1 MDTKDIKKFELEDF
15 NPAKN
20 LFIEASAGTGKTF
33 TIQLMV
39 AKLIAEDVPLKKILI
54 VTYTEKAA
62 GELKDRIRKKIVE
75 VLETGLLD
83 KNAEKAKWND
93 VSDKLDFF
101 HKAYRDVDN
110 AAIFTIHSFCQKAL
124 KEYAYD
130 AGKPFDV
137 SMVDDS
143 AVEELIENK
152 IRDVWSKNESFQNL
166 IKDKGSVKEVVE
178 DLTERL
184 VRAINLYKG
193 SHNGEEIVKKEKV
206 LVEWEDDGVTKEE
219 AESIIT
225 SCQYSNLI
233 KFPKFKEAMDV
244 LEANADKTFDAS
256 RTFSKKNKETGE
268 NQKVTE
274 FLNKN
279 VSWFVETIKKWDV
292 SQGNPFV
299 PTEVGSKLENV
310 PENEFGNA
318 LKHVHSRVTKLTGT
332 NGIQNKLKKYL
343 AENYPTNKFL
353 SDCTG
358 DLFDEWQKN
367 KSDSKLQSYNDMIL
381 SVHDAVLNRSGLK
394 EKLQAEYTYAII
406 DEFQDTNQLQWDIFK
421 TLFWKQPNHAI
432 YVVGDPKQ
440 SIYSFQGADV
450 NVYNMA
456 IENIGKENGRR
467 LACNYRSTNG
477 IIHACNELFKD
488 DFFKPAEGM
497 NKLIDF
503 TKSISPDEKDPPES
517 PKAPPQYCGKIIP
530 SIWLCK
536 GSDKGVNEH
545 AFARAAVK
553 QIVDWCSLTEETDES
568 GKKKTKLQV
577 FDKDHSEK
585 LRNLKLKDVAV
596 LARSRTEMQVIES
609 YMKQAHLPF
618 TQYKESNLFKSRESA
633 EWISLF
639 RALNATDFS
648 GWNRKLLNEVLITDF
663 FKDGL
668 KRTLAKEG
676 QDLEKIK
683 DFNELH
689 LVESEVFD
697 SPEIWERKCLN
708 EWRALALKK
717 RYAEMLEHIYD
728 DTCIDDRLT
737 DRASLQELARLR
749 QIGNYA
755 IDYLYNHNCSLEDL
769 VRHLDGLA
777 RFNESAD
784 DENGDL
790 VEKGSDSDM
799 VQVMTIHA
807 SKGLEFPVVI
817 SVAGFKGY
825 YDQAEGPFLYHDN
838 NDIYLGFGK
847 NAKDARKKEELEE
860 WKRLF
865 YVDFTRASSILV
877 LPNYE
882 KWNKDPNYAFLK
894 SAITRITTDDKDKN
908 YKVKDYIV
916 ELKSIPKDEW
926 DPKQL
931 QETVEKI
938 LLDSNECKD
947 SKNKDSDYD
956 NQKKAMSALQ
966 GKLGGKAIL
975 QYSYSNLA
983 KRKGDDNIDANVVE
997 ALEGRSDSAEES
1009 ETSLSDDANEQNKNI
1024 DLDVVEYAC
1033 KEESI
1038 ASTEPSAEI
1047 QKWKEVEKT
1056 YPRGNKVGNVLHNT
1070 LEWLQFSKLFEENT
1084 DKDSYKTF
1092 DAACSYSDLIEK
1104 LKDEF
1109 KEQSLPIGEHE
1120 SDWIKLSIWF
1130 IWNTLHAKLPV
1141 INGGDFK
1148 DAEPFTL
1155 ASLPDSDHKPEV
1167 QFGLTAEL
1175 DKKTNSYLHKFC
1187 KGFIDLLFVRPDAD
1201 GNKRFSILDW
1211 KSDYLEEYSA
1221 KAIKE
1226 KVDKEYSVQRVLY
1239 SYCLIQWL
1247 KQFYGPGT
1255 QENLKDE
1262 QAIFKKHFGGIYYA
1276 FLRGTDGQTQR
1287 GIYAQTW
1294 EDFKKLED
1302 AYIEVKNLMKKG
1314 SDNEEEN

>member
-1 MDTKDIKKFELEDF
+1 MDTKGIEKFELKDF

-20 LFIEASAGTGKTF
+20 KALFIEASAGTGKTF
-33 TIQLMV
+33 TIQLLV
-39 AKLIAEDVPLKKILI
+39 AKLIAEEVPLKKILI

-75 VLETGLLD
+75 VLDTGLLD

-93 VSDKLDFF
+93 VSDKLGFF
-101 HKAYRDVDN
+101 NKAYRDVDN

-130 AGKPFDV
+130 AGRPFDV

-143 AVEELIENK
+143 AVKELVERRIREEWINDADFKKLVEI
-152 IRDVWSKNESFQNL
+152 
-166 IKDKGSVKEVVE
+166 KGSVDSVIDDLE
-178 DLTERL
+178 DRL
-184 VRAINLYKG
+184 IKAVDLYKG
-193 SHNGEEIVKKEKV
+193 SQNGKEIVKRQSTDLCILGKALSESEIEKI
-206 LVEWEDDGVTKEE
+206 LVAEDFATLRKAIDFENEIKLLE
-219 AESIIT
+219 AHPEARFSKT
-225 SCQYSNLI
+225 GNGNAKNFVEAMEAWKKGSVFYNKGS
-233 KFPKFKEAMDV
+233 FKEDYARD
-244 LEANADKTFDAS
+244 NWS
-256 RTFSKKNKETGE
+256 
-268 NQKVTE
+268 
-274 FLNKN
+274 
-279 VSWFVETIKKWDV
+279 
-292 SQGNPFV
+292 
-299 PTEVGSKLENV
+299 
-310 PENEFGNA
+310 
-318 LKHVHSRVTKLTGT
+318 
-332 NGIQNKLKKYL
+332 
-343 AENYPTNKFL
+343 
-353 SDCTG
+353 G
-358 DLFDEWQKN
+358 DLFNAFAYFRDLREIISHDLYNHKLERFLSICTKDLFNEWQKN

-381 SVHDAVLNRSGLK
+381 SVHDAVLNGSGLK

-421 TLFWKQPNHAI
+421 TLFWNQSDHSI

-450 NVYNMA
+450 NVYNKA
-456 IENIGKENGRR
+456 IEDIKQENGRR
-467 LACNYRSTNG
+467 LACNHRSTNG
-477 IIHACNELFKD
+477 IIHACNKLFEK
-488 DFFKPAEGM
+488 DFFTPAKGM

-503 TKSISPDEKDPPES
+503 TESISPDEKDPPES
-517 PKAPPQYCGKIIP
+517 PKAPPQYCGKNVP

-648 GWNRKLLNEVLITDF
+648 GWKRKLLNEVLITDF

-668 KRTLAKEG
+668 KKTLAKEG

-894 SAITRITTDDKDKN
+894 SAITRITTDDKNKN
-908 YKVKDYIV
+908 YKVKDYID

-926 DPKQL
+926 EPKQL

-938 LLDSNECKD
+938 LLGSNECKD

-956 NQKKAMSALQ
+956 DQKKAMSTLQ

-983 KRKGDDNIDANVVE
+983 KRKGDDDIDTSVVE
-997 ALEGRSDSAEES
+997 ALEGRSDPAEES
-1009 ETSLSDDANEQNKNI
+1009 ETSLSDDVNEQNKNI
-1024 DLDVVEYAC
+1024 DLDIVECAC

-1038 ASTEPSAEI
+1038 ASIEPSAEI

-1070 LEWLQFSKLFEENT
+1070 LEWMQFSKLIEKNT
-1084 DKDSYKTF
+1084 DEDYYKTF

-1120 SDWIKLSIWF
+1120 SDWINLSIWF

-1141 INGGDFK
+1141 INGGEFK

-1155 ASLPDSDHKPEV
+1155 ASLPDSEHKPEV

-1221 KAIKE
+1221 DAIKE
-1226 KVDKEYSVQRVLY
+1226 KVNKEYSVQRVLY

-1262 QAIFKKHFGGIYYA
+1262 QEIFKKHFGGIYYA
-1276 FLRGTDGQTQR
+1276 FLRGTIADTSC

-1294 EDFKKLED
+1294 ENFEKLEVAYKQVKKLM
-1302 AYIEVKNLMKKG
+1302 NKG
-1314 SDNEEEN
+1314 SDNEEEAN

>member
-1 MDTKDIKKFELEDF
+1 MDTKEKFELKDF

-20 LFIEASAGTGKTF
+20 KALFIEASAGTGKTF
-33 TIQLMV
+33 TIQLLV
-39 AKLIAEDVPLKKILI
+39 AKLIAEEVSLKKILI

-75 VLETGLLD
+75 VLDTGLLD

-93 VSDKLDFF
+93 VSDKLGFF
-101 HKAYRDVDN
+101 NKAYRDVDN

-130 AGKPFDV
+130 AGRPFDV

-143 AVEELIENK
+143 AVKELVERRIREEWINDADFKKLVEI
-152 IRDVWSKNESFQNL
+152 
-166 IKDKGSVKEVVE
+166 KGSVDSVIDDLE
-178 DLTERL
+178 DRL
-184 VRAINLYKG
+184 IKAVDLYKG
-193 SHNGEEIVKKEKV
+193 SQNGKEIVKRQSTDLCILGKALSESEIEKILVAEDFATLRKAIDFENEIKLLEAHPEARFSKTGNNGNAKNFVEAMKAWKKGSV
-206 LVEWEDDGVTKEE
+206 L
-219 AESIIT
+219 
-225 SCQYSNLI
+225 YS
-233 KFPKFKEAMDV
+233 KGSFKEDYARDNFSGD
-244 LEANADKTFDAS
+244 LFNAFAYFRDLREIISHDLY
-256 RTFSKKNKETGE
+256 NH
-268 NQKVTE
+268 
-274 FLNKN
+274 
-279 VSWFVETIKKWDV
+279 
-292 SQGNPFV
+292 
-299 PTEVGSKLENV
+299 KLE
-310 PENEFGNA
+310 
-318 LKHVHSRVTKLTGT
+318 
-332 NGIQNKLKKYL
+332 
-343 AENYPTNKFL
+343 KFL
-353 SDCTG
+353 SICTK
-358 DLFDEWQKN
+358 DLFNEWQKN

-381 SVHDAVLNRSGLK
+381 SVHDAVLNGSGLK

-421 TLFWKQPNHAI
+421 TLFWNQSDHSI

-450 NVYNMA
+450 NVYNKA
-456 IENIGKENGRR
+456 IEDIKQENGRR
-467 LACNYRSTNG
+467 LACNHRSTNG
-477 IIHACNELFKD
+477 IIHACNKLFEK
-488 DFFKPAEGM
+488 DFFTPAKGM

-503 TKSISPDEKDPPES
+503 TESISPDEKDPPES
-517 PKAPPQYCGKIIP
+517 PKAPPQYCGKIVP

-668 KRTLAKEG
+668 KKTLAKEG

-956 NQKKAMSALQ
+956 DQKKAMSALQ

-1038 ASTEPSAEI
+1038 SSTEPSAEI

-1141 INGGDFK
+1141 INGGEFK

-1155 ASLPDSDHKPEV
+1155 ASLPDSNHKPEV

>member
-1 MDTKDIKKFELEDF
+1 MDTKDLKPFDLEYFKPDE
-15 NPAKN
+15 N

-39 AKLIAEDVPLKKILI
+39 AKLIARGTPLKKILI

-75 VLETGLLD
+75 VLDTGLLD

-101 HKAYRDVDN
+101 NKAYRDVDN

-130 AGKPFDV
+130 AGRPFDV

-143 AVEELIENK
+143 AVKELVERRIREEWINDADFKKLVEI
-152 IRDVWSKNESFQNL
+152 
-166 IKDKGSVKEVVE
+166 KGSVDSVIDDLE
-178 DLTERL
+178 DRL
-184 VRAINLYKG
+184 IKAVDLYKG
-193 SHNGEEIVKKEKV
+193 SQNGKEIVKRQSTDLCILGKALSESEIEKILVAEDFATLRKAIDFENKIKLLEAHPEARFSKTGNNGYAKNFVEAMEAWKKGSV
-206 LVEWEDDGVTKEE
+206 L
-219 AESIIT
+219 
-225 SCQYSNLI
+225 YS
-233 KFPKFKEAMDV
+233 KSSFKEDYARD
-244 LEANADKTFDAS
+244 NCS
-256 RTFSKKNKETGE
+256 
-268 NQKVTE
+268 
-274 FLNKN
+274 
-279 VSWFVETIKKWDV
+279 
-292 SQGNPFV
+292 
-299 PTEVGSKLENV
+299 
-310 PENEFGNA
+310 
-318 LKHVHSRVTKLTGT
+318 
-332 NGIQNKLKKYL
+332 
-343 AENYPTNKFL
+343 
-353 SDCTG
+353 G
-358 DLFDEWQKN
+358 DLFNAFAYFRDLREIISHDLYNHKLERFLSICTKDLFNEWQKN

-381 SVHDAVLNRSGLK
+381 SVHDAVLNGSGLK

-421 TLFWKQPNHAI
+421 TLFWNQSDHSI

-450 NVYNMA
+450 NVYNKA
-456 IENIGKENGRR
+456 IEDIKQEKGRR

-477 IIHACNELFKD
+477 IIHACNTLFEK
-488 DFFKPAEGM
+488 DFFTPAKGM

-503 TKSISPDEKDPPES
+503 TESISPDEKNPPS
-517 PKAPPQYCGKIIP
+517 PPKAPPQYCGKIVP

-668 KRTLAKEG
+668 KKTLAKEG

-1155 ASLPDSDHKPEV
+1155 ASLPDSNHKPEV

>member
-1 MDTKDIKKFELEDF
+1 MDTKEKFELKDF

-20 LFIEASAGTGKTF
+20 KALFIEASAGTGKTF
-33 TIQLMV
+33 TIQLLV
-39 AKLIAEDVPLKKILI
+39 AKLIAEEVSLKKILI

-75 VLETGLLD
+75 VLDTGLLD

-93 VSDKLDFF
+93 VSDKLGFF
-101 HKAYRDVDN
+101 NKAYRDVDN

-130 AGKPFDV
+130 AGRPFDV

-143 AVEELIENK
+143 AVKELVERRIREEWINDADFKKLVEI
-152 IRDVWSKNESFQNL
+152 
-166 IKDKGSVKEVVE
+166 KGSVDSVIDDLE
-178 DLTERL
+178 DRL
-184 VRAINLYKG
+184 IKAVDLYKG
-193 SHNGEEIVKKEKV
+193 SQNGKEIVKRQSTDLCILGKALSESEIEKILVAEDFATLRKAIDFENEIKLLEAHPEARFSKTGNNGNAKNFVEAMKAWKKGSV
-206 LVEWEDDGVTKEE
+206 L
-219 AESIIT
+219 
-225 SCQYSNLI
+225 YS
-233 KFPKFKEAMDV
+233 KGSFKEDYARDNFSGD
-244 LEANADKTFDAS
+244 LFNAFAYFRDLREIISHDLY
-256 RTFSKKNKETGE
+256 NH
-268 NQKVTE
+268 
-274 FLNKN
+274 
-279 VSWFVETIKKWDV
+279 
-292 SQGNPFV
+292 
-299 PTEVGSKLENV
+299 KLE
-310 PENEFGNA
+310 
-318 LKHVHSRVTKLTGT
+318 
-332 NGIQNKLKKYL
+332 
-343 AENYPTNKFL
+343 KFL
-353 SDCTG
+353 SICTK
-358 DLFDEWQKN
+358 DLFNEWQKN

-381 SVHDAVLNRSGLK
+381 SVHDAVLNGSGLK

-421 TLFWKQPNHAI
+421 TLFWNQSDHSI

-450 NVYNMA
+450 NVYNKA
-456 IENIGKENGRR
+456 IEDIKQENGRR
-467 LACNYRSTNG
+467 LACNHRSTNG
-477 IIHACNELFKD
+477 IIHACNKLFEK
-488 DFFKPAEGM
+488 DFFTPAKGM

-503 TKSISPDEKDPPES
+503 TESISPDEKDPPES
-517 PKAPPQYCGKIIP
+517 PKAPPQYCGKIVP

-668 KRTLAKEG
+668 KKTLAKEG

-956 NQKKAMSALQ
+956 DQKKAMSALQ

-1009 ETSLSDDANEQNKNI
+1009 ETSLADDANEPNKNI
-1024 DLDVVEYAC
+1024 DLDVVECAC

-1038 ASTEPSAEI
+1038 SSTEPSAEI

-1141 INGGDFK
+1141 INGGEFK

-1155 ASLPDSDHKPEV
+1155 ASLPDSNHKPEV

>member
-1 MDTKDIKKFELEDF
+1 MDTKEKFELKDF

-20 LFIEASAGTGKTF
+20 KALFIEASAGTGKTF
-33 TIQLMV
+33 TIQLLV
-39 AKLIAEDVPLKKILI
+39 AKLIAEEVSLKKILI

-75 VLETGLLD
+75 VLDTGLLD

-93 VSDKLDFF
+93 VSDKLGFF
-101 HKAYRDVDN
+101 NKAYRDVDN

-130 AGKPFDV
+130 AGRPFDV

-143 AVEELIENK
+143 AVKELVERRIREEWINDADFKKLVEI
-152 IRDVWSKNESFQNL
+152 
-166 IKDKGSVKEVVE
+166 KGSVDSVIDDLE
-178 DLTERL
+178 DRL
-184 VRAINLYKG
+184 IKAVDLYKG
-193 SHNGEEIVKKEKV
+193 SQNGKEIVKRQSTDLCILGKALSESEIEKILIAEDFATLRKAIDFENEIKLLEAHPEARFSKTGNNGNAKNFVEAMKAWKKGSV
-206 LVEWEDDGVTKEE
+206 L
-219 AESIIT
+219 
-225 SCQYSNLI
+225 YS
-233 KFPKFKEAMDV
+233 KGSFKEDYARDNFSGD
-244 LEANADKTFDAS
+244 LFNAFAYFRDLREIISHDLY
-256 RTFSKKNKETGE
+256 NH
-268 NQKVTE
+268 
-274 FLNKN
+274 
-279 VSWFVETIKKWDV
+279 
-292 SQGNPFV
+292 
-299 PTEVGSKLENV
+299 KLE
-310 PENEFGNA
+310 
-318 LKHVHSRVTKLTGT
+318 
-332 NGIQNKLKKYL
+332 
-343 AENYPTNKFL
+343 KFL
-353 SDCTG
+353 SICTK
-358 DLFDEWQKN
+358 DLFNEWQKN

-381 SVHDAVLNRSGLK
+381 SVHDAVLNGSGLK

-421 TLFWKQPNHAI
+421 TLFWNQSDHSI

-440 SIYSFQGADV
+440 SIYSFQSADV
-450 NVYNMA
+450 NVYNKA
-456 IENIGKENGRR
+456 IEDIKQENGRR
-467 LACNYRSTNG
+467 LACNHRSTNG
-477 IIHACNELFKD
+477 IIHACNKLFEK
-488 DFFKPAEGM
+488 DFFTPAKGM

-503 TKSISPDEKDPPES
+503 TESISPDEKDPPES
-517 PKAPPQYCGKIIP
+517 PKAPPQYCGKIVP

-668 KRTLAKEG
+668 KKTLAKEG

-947 SKNKDSDYD
+947 SKNKASDYD
-956 NQKKAMSALQ
+956 DQKKAMSALQ

-1038 ASTEPSAEI
+1038 SSTEPSAEI

-1141 INGGDFK
+1141 INGGEFK

-1155 ASLPDSDHKPEV
+1155 ASLPDSNHKPEV

>member
-1 MDTKDIKKFELEDF
+1 MDTKEKFELKDF

-20 LFIEASAGTGKTF
+20 KALFIEASAGTGKTF
-33 TIQLMV
+33 TIQLLV
-39 AKLIAEDVPLKKILI
+39 AKLIAEEVSLKKILI

-75 VLETGLLD
+75 VLDTGLLD

-93 VSDKLDFF
+93 VSDKLGFF
-101 HKAYRDVDN
+101 NKAYRDVDN

-130 AGKPFDV
+130 AGRPFDV

-143 AVEELIENK
+143 AVKELVERRIREEWINDADFKKLVEI
-152 IRDVWSKNESFQNL
+152 
-166 IKDKGSVKEVVE
+166 KGSVDSVIDDLE
-178 DLTERL
+178 DRL
-184 VRAINLYKG
+184 IKAVDLYKG
-193 SHNGEEIVKKEKV
+193 SQNGKEIVKRQSTDLCILGKALSESEIEKILVAEDFATLRKAIDFENEIKLLEAHPEARFSKTGNNGNAKNFVEAMKAWKKGSV
-206 LVEWEDDGVTKEE
+206 L
-219 AESIIT
+219 
-225 SCQYSNLI
+225 YS
-233 KFPKFKEAMDV
+233 KGSFKEDYARDNFSGD
-244 LEANADKTFDAS
+244 LFNAFAYFRDLREIISHDLY
-256 RTFSKKNKETGE
+256 NH
-268 NQKVTE
+268 
-274 FLNKN
+274 
-279 VSWFVETIKKWDV
+279 
-292 SQGNPFV
+292 
-299 PTEVGSKLENV
+299 KLE
-310 PENEFGNA
+310 
-318 LKHVHSRVTKLTGT
+318 
-332 NGIQNKLKKYL
+332 
-343 AENYPTNKFL
+343 KFL
-353 SDCTG
+353 SICTK
-358 DLFDEWQKN
+358 DLFNEWQKN

-381 SVHDAVLNRSGLK
+381 SVHDAVLNGSGLK

-421 TLFWKQPNHAI
+421 TLFWNQSDHSI

-450 NVYNMA
+450 NVYNKA
-456 IENIGKENGRR
+456 IEDIKQENGRR
-467 LACNYRSTNG
+467 LACNHRSTNG
-477 IIHACNELFKD
+477 IIHACNKLFEK
-488 DFFKPAEGM
+488 DFFTPAKGM

-503 TKSISPDEKDPPES
+503 TESISPDEKDPPES
-517 PKAPPQYCGKIIP
+517 PKAPPQYCGKIVP

-668 KRTLAKEG
+668 KKTLAKEG

-956 NQKKAMSALQ
+956 DQKKAMSALQ

-975 QYSYSNLA
+975 QYSYSNLT

-1009 ETSLSDDANEQNKNI
+1009 ETSLSDDATEQNKNI

-1038 ASTEPSAEI
+1038 SSTEPSAEI

-1141 INGGDFK
+1141 INGGEFK

-1155 ASLPDSDHKPEV
+1155 ASLPDSNHKPEV

>member
-1 MDTKDIKKFELEDF
+1 MDTKDLKPFELEDF
-15 NPAKN
+15 DPAKN
-20 LFIEASAGTGKTF
+20 NTLFIEASAGTGKTF
-33 TIQLMV
+33 TIQLLV
-39 AKLIAEDVPLKKILI
+39 AKLIAEEVPLKKILI

-75 VLETGLLD
+75 VLDTGLLD

-93 VSDKLDFF
+93 VSDKLGFF
-101 HKAYRDVDN
+101 NKAYRDVDN

-130 AGKPFDV
+130 AGRPFDV

-143 AVEELIENK
+143 AVKELVERRIREEWINDADFKKLVEI
-152 IRDVWSKNESFQNL
+152 
-166 IKDKGSVKEVVE
+166 KGSVDSVIDDLE
-178 DLTERL
+178 DRL
-184 VRAINLYKG
+184 IKAVDLYKG
-193 SHNGEEIVKKEKV
+193 SQNGKEIVKRQSTDLCILGKALSESEIEKILVAEDFATLRKAIDFENEIKLLEAHPEARFSETGKKGNAKNFVEAMEAWKKGSV
-206 LVEWEDDGVTKEE
+206 L
-219 AESIIT
+219 
-225 SCQYSNLI
+225 YS
-233 KFPKFKEAMDV
+233 KGSFKEDYARD
-244 LEANADKTFDAS
+244 N
-256 RTFSKKNKETGE
+256 FS
-268 NQKVTE
+268 
-274 FLNKN
+274 
-279 VSWFVETIKKWDV
+279 
-292 SQGNPFV
+292 
-299 PTEVGSKLENV
+299 
-310 PENEFGNA
+310 
-318 LKHVHSRVTKLTGT
+318 
-332 NGIQNKLKKYL
+332 
-343 AENYPTNKFL
+343 
-353 SDCTG
+353 G
-358 DLFDEWQKN
+358 DLFNAFAYFRDLREIISHDLYNHKLERFLSICTKDLFNEWQKN

-381 SVHDAVLNRSGLK
+381 SVHDAVLNGSGLK

-421 TLFWKQPNHAI
+421 TLFWNQSDHSI

-450 NVYNMA
+450 NVYNKA
-456 IENIGKENGRR
+456 IEVIKQENGRR

-477 IIHACNELFKD
+477 IIHACNKLFEK
-488 DFFKPAEGM
+488 DFFKPADGM

-503 TKSISPDEKDPPES
+503 TESISPDEKDPPES

-577 FDKDHSEK
+577 FDKDHPEK

-668 KRTLAKEG
+668 KKTLAKEG

-847 NAKDARKKEELEE
+847 NAKAARKKEELEE

-908 YKVKDYIV
+908 YKVKDYID

-926 DPKQL
+926 EPEQL

-938 LLDSNECKD
+938 LLGSNECKD

-956 NQKKAMSALQ
+956 DQKKAMSTLQ
-966 GKLGGKAIL
+966 GQLGGKAIL

-983 KRKGDDNIDANVVE
+983 KRKGDDNIDANVIE

-1141 INGGDFK
+1141 INGGEFK

-1155 ASLPDSDHKPEV
+1155 ASLPDSNHKPEV

-1262 QAIFKKHFGGIYYA
+1262 QKIFEKHFGGIYYA

-1294 EDFKKLED
+1294 ENFKKLED

>member
-1 MDTKDIKKFELEDF
+1 MDTKDLEPFELIDF
-15 NPAKN
+15 DPDKN

-39 AKLIAEDVPLKKILI
+39 AKLIARGISLKKILI

-62 GELKDRIRKKIVE
+62 GELKDRIRKKIVK
-75 VLETGLLD
+75 VLETGRIDENAKELLPEE
-83 KNAEKAKWND
+83 NPLNREAFE
-93 VSDKLDFF
+93 
-101 HKAYRDVDN
+101 KAYRDVDN

-130 AGKPFDV
+130 AGRPFDV
-137 SMVDDS
+137 SMVDD
-143 AVEELIENK
+143 AAAKELVERRIREEWINDADFQKLVEIEGSVD
-152 IRDVWSKNESFQNL
+152 DVIDD
-166 IKDKGSVKEVVE
+166 IKD
-178 DLTERL
+178 RL
-184 VRAINLYKG
+184 VKAVDLYKG
-193 SHNGEEIVKKEKV
+193 SQNGKEIVNRQSTDLCILGEALTESEIEKI
-206 LVEWEDDGVTKEE
+206 LSAEDFSSLRKAVDFEDK
-219 AESIIT
+219 
-225 SCQYSNLI
+225 I
-233 KFPKFKEAMDV
+233 KL
-244 LEANADKTFDAS
+244 LEAHPEA
-256 RTFSKKNKETGE
+256 RFSKSGKGNAQ
-268 NQKVTE
+268 N
-274 FLNKN
+274 
-279 VSWFVETIKKWDV
+279 FVEALEAWKK
-292 SQGNPFV
+292 
-299 PTEVGSKLENV
+299 GSVFYNKGSYKQDYARENW
-310 PENEFGNA
+310 P
-318 LKHVHSRVTKLTGT
+318 
-332 NGIQNKLKKYL
+332 
-343 AENYPTNKFL
+343 
-353 SDCTG
+353 G
-358 DLFDEWQKN
+358 DLFNAFAYFRDLREIISHDLYNHKLERFLSICTKDLFNEWQKN

-406 DEFQDTNQLQWDIFK
+406 DEFQDTNQLQWNIFK
-421 TLFWKQPNHAI
+421 TLFWNQSDHSI

-450 NVYNMA
+450 NVYNKA
-456 IENIGKENGRR
+456 IEDIKQENGRR

-477 IIHACNELFKD
+477 IIHGCNELFKD
-488 DFFKPAEGM
+488 DFFAPAEGM

-503 TKSISPDEKDPPES
+503 TESISPDEKDPPDP
-517 PKAPPQYCGKIIP
+517 PKAVPQYCGKPVP

-536 GSDKGVNEH
+536 GSDEGVNEH

-553 QIVDWCSLTEETDES
+553 QIIDWCSLTEETDES

-577 FDKDHSEK
+577 FDKDHPEK
-585 LRNLKLKDVAV
+585 IRSLKLKDIAV
-596 LARSRTEMQVIES
+596 LARSRNEMQVIES
-609 YMKQAHLPF
+609 YMKQAHIPY
-618 TQYKESNLFKSRESA
+618 TQYKESCLFRSRECA
-633 EWISLF
+633 EWIALF
-639 RALNATDFS
+639 RALNAPDFS

-728 DTCIDDRLT
+728 DTLIDDRLT

-769 VRHLDGLA
+769 IRHLDGLA

-799 VQVMTIHA
+799 VQVMTVHA

-825 YDQAEGPFLYHDN
+825 YDQAEGPFLYHDKD
-838 NDIYLGFGK
+838 DIYLGFGK
-847 NAKDARKKEELEE
+847 NAKGARKKEELEE

-882 KWNKDPNYAFLK
+882 KWNKDKNYAFLK
-894 SAITRITTDDKDKN
+894 NAIDRIADFHVADLSKDDLTEDN
-908 YKVKDYIV
+908 VKDYIV
-916 ELKSIPKDEW
+916 ELKSVSKDEW
-926 DPKQL
+926 KLTQL
-931 QETVEKI
+931 QEAVEKI
-938 LLDSNECKD
+938 LLGSDECNG
-947 SKNKDSDYD
+947 SLKNADSDYD
-956 NQKKAMSALQ
+956 NQKTAMSTLQ
-966 GKLGGKAIL
+966 GQLGGKAIL
-975 QYSYSNLA
+975 QYSYSSLA
-983 KRKGDDNIDANVVE
+983 GRKGDDNIDASVVE
-997 ALEGRSDSAEES
+997 AIDGNRSDSAEES
-1009 ETSLSDDANEQNKNI
+1009 EARPSDDTDGEKQNI
-1024 DLDVVEYAC
+1024 DTDVVECSC
-1033 KEESI
+1033 KEELTVG
-1038 ASTEPSAEI
+1038 AEPSDEM
-1047 QKWKEVEKT
+1047 QKWKEIEKT

-1070 LEWLQFSKLFEENT
+1070 LEWMQFSKFFEDNQDGFKSFET
-1084 DKDSYKTF
+1084 
-1092 DAACSYSDLIEK
+1092 ACGYNDLIEK
-1104 LKDEF
+1104 LRDEF
-1109 KEQSLPIGEHE
+1109 KSEALPIDKH
-1120 SDWIKLSIWF
+1120 SPDWINLSIWF

-1141 INGGDFK
+1141 INGGEFK
-1148 DAEPFTL
+1148 DAKPFTL
-1155 ASLPDSDHKPEV
+1155 ASLPDSNHKPEV

-1175 DKKTNSYLHKFC
+1175 DEETNSFLHKFC
-1187 KGFIDLLFVRPDAD
+1187 KGFIDLLFVRTDAD
-1201 GNKRFSILDW
+1201 GNKRYSILDW

-1221 KAIKE
+1221 KAVKE

-1255 QENLKDE
+1255 EENLKDE
-1262 QAIFKKHFGGIYYA
+1262 KDIFDKHFGGIYYA
-1276 FLRGTDGQTQR
+1276 FLRGTDGQTGR

-1294 EDFKKLED
+1294 EKFEKLQT
-1302 AYIEVKNLMKKG
+1302 AYEEVKNLMNRGKK
-1314 SDNEEEN
+1314 DED